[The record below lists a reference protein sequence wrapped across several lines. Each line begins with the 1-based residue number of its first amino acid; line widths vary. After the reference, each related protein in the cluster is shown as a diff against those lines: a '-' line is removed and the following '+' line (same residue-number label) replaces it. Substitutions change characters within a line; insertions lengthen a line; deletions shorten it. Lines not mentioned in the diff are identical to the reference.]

1 MDDTNLAGV
10 LVGERDIRV
19 EARPCPVAED
29 HGIVVEVV
37 ACGICGSD
45 MHMWRHT
52 PPGLPLPMTPGHEFA
67 GRVVVVGSNV
77 RDIHIGA
84 RVTVNPMRCYLGVGG
99 QPGAFAN
106 YVHVPQAVLGESVY
120 LLPDNLSFE
129 QGALVEPLAVALH
142 GIKRMQVSPGS
153 RVAIFGAG
161 PIGLSVLA
169 GLKAKGVTDIVVS
182 DVSPA
187 RLRVAKTLGAAVC
200 VDVSK
205 DDMVQALRQRFGDSQ
220 IPFCPP
226 ASNADYAFEC
236 SGAVQA
242 FETAIRSV
250 RFGGTI
256 VALASGPKVSV
267 DPNDL
272 LFREISIIGSY
283 SYVDEFADAIE
294 LLASGQVAL
303 QSMVSAR
310 YPLKEL
316 RSAFDAQA
324 DAATSVK
331 TMVMMSDR

>member
-10 LVGERDIRV
+10 LIGERDIRV
-19 EARPCPVAED
+19 EARPRPVVED

-67 GRVVVVGSNV
+67 GRVVDVGSHVRNV
-77 RDIHIGA
+77 NVGA

-142 GIKRMQVSPGS
+142 GIKRVQPFPGS

-169 GLKAKGVTDIVVS
+169 GLKAMGVTDIVIS

-187 RLRVAKTLGAAVC
+187 RLRVAEKLGAAVC

-226 ASNADYAFEC
+226 ASKADYAFEC

-256 VALASGPKVSV
+256 VALASGPKVPV

-272 LFREISIIGSY
+272 LFREISIVGSY
-283 SYVDEFADAIE
+283 SYVDEFTDAIA
-294 LLASGQVAL
+294 LMASGQVDL

-331 TMVMMSDR
+331 TMVRMSER